1 MQIIKL
7 TNNDIDYLESEH
19 KSLTYNRIK
28 NVIEGTLSFNLK
40 FSDEKAIEDKY
51 QIEIEL
57 NKVSELGLPIVRE
70 TDGRILKIAQKKKLF
85 FGDLHINN
93 TEGELCMILPP
104 KVKERYPNG
113 FELKTLIEHI
123 QEHLYWVSYFEKYN
137 KKPWKEYG
145 HGELGYLELYIE
157 NKELY
162 AVDVKRYFGNLN
174 RHAFRKKIKEL
185 RKKYKT

>member
-7 TNNDIDYLESEH
+7 TTSEIDYLKSEH

-28 NVIEGTLSFNLK
+28 NIIEGTLSFNLK

-51 QIEIEL
+51 QVEIEL
-57 NKVSELGLPIVRE
+57 NEVSDLGLPIVRE
-70 TDGRILKIAQKKKLF
+70 TDGRILKIAQEKGLF

-93 TEGELCMILPP
+93 AEGELCIILPP
-104 KVKERYPNG
+104 KVKEKYPNG
-113 FELKTLIEHI
+113 FELNTLIEHI

-157 NKELY
+157 NKKLY
-162 AVDVKRYFGNLN
+162 ASDVKKYFGCKS
-174 RHAFRKKIKEL
+174 RPEFRRKIKEL
-185 RKKYKT
+185 REKYKI